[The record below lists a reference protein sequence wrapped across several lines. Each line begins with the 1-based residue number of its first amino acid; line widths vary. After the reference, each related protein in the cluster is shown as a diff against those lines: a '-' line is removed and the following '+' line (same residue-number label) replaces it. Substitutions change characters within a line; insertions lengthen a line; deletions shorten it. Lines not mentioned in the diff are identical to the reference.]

1 MKLLVRIRQNILAFE
16 RRLERRF
23 PLPSRERA
31 RVRGRCQFV
40 SPSPHSSPIK
50 GEEANLASEGKHI
63 NAPLSVFGR
72 FTFIAFAFL
81 SQAASLPAAESKPTE
96 PLKLRLGLA
105 SAPAPAL
112 PNSVLWLAKDLGF
125 YKREGLDVELT
136 EFQGTPLVMAGMIA
150 GDIDVGNVSTSD
162 VIRMNATRGQ
172 AMRAIHSPDTRL
184 YFLIAARDTIKS
196 ASALQDKTF
205 AVARIGSVDHTLS
218 MIALKGLGVNT
229 ASLTA
234 VAIGT
239 PSTRAQALVA
249 GRVDATTLSL
259 ATWVT
264 IQKEPGVRIL
274 VDHNTYYDTATVV
287 EKVNAVTTKV
297 MEDKPE
303 HLRRFT
309 AAIMKASR
317 HFAENQDAWV
327 EALTKRRTDVD
338 RKDAA
343 NLWAGFKTAWA
354 VNGLMNLDAY
364 KKSSDFYYQIG
375 TLEKVPRIE
384 VGEWT
389 ETRFV
394 DEVLKEI
401 GTYAKS
407 DPTGR
412 PLR

>member
-1 MKLLVRIRQNILAFE
+1 MRLLV
-16 RRLERRF
+16 
-23 PLPSRERA
+23 
-31 RVRGRCQFV
+31 
-40 SPSPHSSPIK
+40 
-50 GEEANLASEGKHI
+50 
-63 NAPLSVFGR
+63 
-72 FTFIAFAFL
+72 TFIAFALL
-81 SQAASLPAAESKPTE
+81 SQAASLPAGEPKPTE
-96 PLKLRLGLA
+96 PLKLRLGLG

-125 YKREGLDVELT
+125 YKREGLDVELN
-136 EFQGTPLVMAGMIA
+136 EFQGTPLVIAAMIA

-162 VIRMNATRGQ
+162 VIRMNATKGL
-172 AMRAIHSPDTRL
+172 AMRAIHSPDARL
-184 YFLIAARDTIKS
+184 YFLIAARDNIMS

-264 IQKEPGVRIL
+264 IQREPGVKVL

-327 EALTKRRTDVD
+327 EAITKRRPDID
-338 RKDAA
+338 RKDAT

-354 VNGLMNLDAY
+354 VNGLMNLDSY
-364 KKSSDFYYQIG
+364 KKSADFFYQTG
-375 TLEKVPRIE
+375 TLEKVPKIA
-384 VGEWT
+384 VGEWA

-394 DEVLKEI
+394 DGVLKEI
-401 GTYAKS
+401 GTYANLDS
-407 DPTGR
+407 PGR
-412 PLR
+412 LLR